1 MLRVREAIIVEGKYD
16 QIRLSSLVEGL
27 IIPTEGF
34 AIFRDREKREL
45 IQKLAEERGIL
56 ILTDSDSAGFLIRN
70 HIKSFVAPERI
81 KNAYIPEIPGK
92 ERRKHAPSKE
102 GLLGVE
108 GIDEKTLEEVLT
120 AAGAGISRQE
130 NPDPISKLDLY
141 EWGLSGGQCSAE
153 KRRLL
158 QQKLGLPSR
167 LSTASLLGIL
177 NFLTT
182 RSALLKLLE
191 TPDFAALKKQ
201 I

>member
-1 MLRVREAIIVEGKYD
+1 MLRIREAIIVEGKYD
-16 QIRLSSLVEGL
+16 QIRLSSVVEGL
-27 IIPTEGF
+27 IIPTDGF
-34 AIFRDREKREL
+34 AIFRDREKRAL

-70 HIKSFVAPERI
+70 HIKSFVSPDRI

-92 ERRKHAPSKE
+92 ERRKRVPSKE

-108 GIDEKTLEEVLT
+108 GINEKTLEEALT
-120 AAGAGISRQE
+120 AAGAGIIREE
-130 NPDPISKLDLY
+130 NPDPIRKLDLY
-141 EWGLSGGQCSAE
+141 EWGLSGGEKSAE

-167 LSTASLLGIL
+167 LSAASLLEIL

-182 RSALLKLLE
+182 RSVLLKLLE
-191 TPDFAALKKQ
+191 TPDFAALKKP

>member
-1 MLRVREAIIVEGKYD
+1 MLRIREAIIVEGKYD
-16 QIRLSSLVEGL
+16 QIRLSSVVEGL
-27 IIPTEGF
+27 IIPTDGS
-34 AIFRDREKREL
+34 AIFRDREKRAL

-70 HIKSFVAPERI
+70 HIKSFVSPDRI

-92 ERRKHAPSKE
+92 ERRKRVPSKE

-108 GIDEKTLEEVLT
+108 GINEKTLEEALT
-120 AAGAGISRQE
+120 AAGAGIIREE
-130 NPDPISKLDLY
+130 NPDPIRKLDLY
-141 EWGLSGGQCSAE
+141 EWGFSGGEKSAE

-167 LSTASLLGIL
+167 LSAASLLEIL

-182 RSALLKLLE
+182 RSVLLKLLE